1 MGTFLEWKWLCPV
14 FRVKWNRCLIAFI
27 SQCDSWSLHFSH
39 GIVSTFTPCHTVMQW
54 RLTPYTMSHGGAVTT
69 DSYIHNITVKAD
81 PCTLSHGSAVTDNIC
96 ILLVTILQRKLTL
109 TSCHTVVRA
118 DPYVCF
124 GLILHWTLTK
134 SFLTVLQWKS
144 TLTSFRR
151 GRVSETTIAP
161 WRKYGR

>member
-39 GIVSTFTPCHTVMQW
+39 GIVSTFTPCHTVVQW

-96 ILLVTILQRKLTL
+96 ILLVTILQRKAAFNPFIRCGSYRWPLHPVILWFRDSWPLHLVSHNISVTADSYILLLTIFQRQLTL
-109 TSCHTVVRA
+109 TSC
-118 DPYVCF
+118 YC
-124 GLILHWTLTK
+124 
-134 SFLTVLQWKS
+134 
-144 TLTSFRR
+144 
-151 GRVSETTIAP
+151 
-161 WRKYGR
+161 